1 MKDMRPRIQRLV
13 LVCAA
18 MGIIFGIPPLA
29 NAADAP
35 SAPDTSSQENLTT
48 ESPSDGI
55 TDRGIG
61 RLIPRTGKGV
71 AAPPGTIA
79 PPTAE
84 PTGFKC
90 SPNTGRCNCSGATDC
105 NYMKDLIK
113 ASCGKITCTGS
124 GSSQT
129 CKCTLNGGGVN

>member
-1 MKDMRPRIQRLV
+1 MKDIQPRFLHLFLI
-13 LVCAA
+13 CAVVG
-18 MGIIFGIPPLA
+18 MIFGISQLA

-35 SAPDTSSQENLTT
+35 SAPDTSSQENMKT
-48 ESPSDGI
+48 ESPSDDV
-55 TDRGIG
+55 TNRGIS
-61 RLIPRTGKGV
+61 RFHSRTGKGV

-90 SPNTGRCNCSGATDC
+90 SSNTGRCNCSGANDC

-113 ASCGKITCTGS
+113 SSCGKITCTGS
-124 GSSQT
+124 GSSQV
-129 CKCTLNGGGVN
+129 CKCTLNGM